1 MELANE
7 SQLFFKGKMGSDR
20 AIVSQSI
27 KAVLGWK
34 FQVQNLL
41 HELEVLLVSLAHLV
55 TGMGWA
61 HAKGLKETD
70 SYPPNHTFSIFH
82 NMSHGLKL
90 YLKE

>member
-7 SQLFFKGKMGSDR
+7 SQLFLKGKMSSDR
-20 AIVSQSI
+20 ATVSQNI

-34 FQVQNLL
+34 FQVQDLL
-41 HELEVLLVSLAHLV
+41 HEPEVLLVSLAHLV

-70 SYPPNHTFSIFH
+70 SPICRMGLDHT
-82 NMSHGLKL
+82 
-90 YLKE
+90 